1 MARLIRANSE
11 TPNVANN
18 DDFRLLRYAT
28 GGYDGVVKNY
38 GNECSYTVG
47 GSNFKINS
55 GVIVYQG
62 VDTEILT
69 EWRNNI
75 DNIGGTQYYVVY
87 LEIDLSINQ
96 TAIIKSS
103 YDVKWLSCNKCW
115 WWFNNCS

>member
-62 VDTEILT
+62 VDTEILN
-69 EWRNNI
+69 EWRNNK
-75 DNIGGTQYYVVY
+75 Y
-87 LEIDLSINQ
+87 
-96 TAIIKSS
+96 
-103 YDVKWLSCNKCW
+103 
-115 WWFNNCS
+115 

>member
-18 DDFRLLRYAT
+18 DDFRLLRYAI

-69 EWRNNI
+69 NGETINI

-87 LEIDLSINQ
+87 LEIDLSDSE
-96 TAIIKSS
+96 IK
-103 YDVKWLSCNKCW
+103 LL
-115 WWFNNCS
+115 